1 MAPYQRTQ
9 ASQKEETPLCFF
21 IDGLDECKPA
31 DIEHVIRV
39 IGELAL
45 RSKSKIK
52 FCVSSRPE
60 QKLYN
65 RLGGLAP
72 QRLELHKLTE
82 RDIRRYVTDQ
92 FESSWKGDVSPTKEQ
107 QRELID
113 QLVSSSEGVFLWA
126 FLVARKLCE
135 AIEFGDSIDQL
146 QEQLSELPHDMMKLY
161 DSMLG
166 KSDAT
171 KGHRRAEAAT
181 YFKFVIDHSERSI
194 WHHIRHGGARCFYG
208 GLENLVPFYEKYHE
222 RTQPKNLPST
232 LRIIRQRVN
241 FLCAGIVVVEEP
253 STFSPE
259 LGFFHRTA
267 RDFFHKPS
275 ATEILQQCK
284 LTELESYCL
293 FVDAVSR
300 HRHSSC
306 EYELNAYETRQMIR
320 WLQNMKESTDVDKLK
335 FLQHI
340 NEAMSRVHAMKN
352 GGFNENWV
360 YDQAKLD
367 LGDDRVLDFVTLTFQ
382 AGSTELLSLSLN
394 MKRSLSGR
402 YKDYLLLC
410 SSDHGFAPAWRQKFL
425 ELGANPNATFYW
437 GLQDRLKTSPWLQYL
452 VSTSKCYQTVGSDED
467 DYDNLPNNDLDM
479 DTINAFLDNGASLED
494 RTVLLKCLFSL
505 KSSLDNVE
513 SRVLPPQS
521 SEDLYDGMFFVIEV
535 NAKYLLEEQC
545 RPGRVRFSARRTKV
559 LSRPDVQKSQS
570 HRQVLLVHP
579 GYSTDDLHPG
589 TPSEDSEEESLG
601 GSVPG
606 ELGLEVNNSGDARD
620 NITVGSP
627 GKLHPTPFAE
637 IDFRDS
643 ERLLDELELVPHLG
657 QRSLSEE
664 VFTRKEEEA
673 LGIWQRCPKVQDF
686 KQYLEDKGYYKKAD
700 DPAVPQGPI
709 SMFEDEE

>member
-1 MAPYQRTQ
+1 
-9 ASQKEETPLCFF
+9 
-21 IDGLDECKPA
+21 
-31 DIEHVIRV
+31 
-39 IGELAL
+39 
-45 RSKSKIK
+45 
-52 FCVSSRPE
+52 
-60 QKLYN
+60 
-65 RLGGLAP
+65 
-72 QRLELHKLTE
+72 
-82 RDIRRYVTDQ
+82 
-92 FESSWKGDVSPTKEQ
+92 
-107 QRELID
+107 
-113 QLVSSSEGVFLWA
+113 
-126 FLVARKLCE
+126 
-135 AIEFGDSIDQL
+135 
-146 QEQLSELPHDMMKLY
+146 MMKLY

-181 YFKFVIDHSERSI
+181 YFKFVIDHGERFI
-194 WHHIRHGGARCFYG
+194 WHHIRHGGARCFSG
-208 GLENLVPFYEKYHE
+208 GLENLVPFYEKYHGK
-222 RTQPKNLPST
+222 TQPKNLPSI
-232 LRIIRQRVN
+232 LRQRVN

-253 STFSPE
+253 LIFGPG

-267 RDFFHKPS
+267 RDFFHEPS

-300 HRHSSC
+300 HRHSKC
-306 EYELNAYETRQMIR
+306 R
-320 WLQNMKESTDVDKLK
+320 

-382 AGSTELLSLSLN
+382 AGSTELLSHSLS

-410 SSDHGFAPAWRQKFL
+410 SSDHAFAPAWRQKFL

-452 VSTSKCYQTVGSDED
+452 VSTTECYKADGSDED
-467 DYDNLPNNDLDM
+467 DYDDLPNNDLDM

-494 RTVLLKCLFSL
+494 RTVLLKCCSRIEP
-505 KSSLDNVE
+505 SLDDVE
-513 SRVLPPQS
+513 SRELPPRS
-521 SEDLYDGMFFVIEV
+521 WRDLYDGMFFVIEV

-545 RPGRVRFSARRTKV
+545 RPGRVRFSARRTEV
-559 LSRPDVQKSQS
+559 LSRPDVQQSQS

-579 GYSTDDLHPG
+579 GYSTEDLHPG

-601 GSVPG
+601 EPVPG

-620 NITVGSP
+620 NSTVGSP
-627 GKLHPTPFAE
+627 GKLQPPPFAE

-657 QRSLSEE
+657 QRNLSGE
-664 VFTRKEEEA
+664 VFDRKDEEA
-673 LGIWQRCPKVQDF
+673 LGMWQRCPKVQDF
-686 KQYLEDKGYYKKAD
+686 KQYLEDNGYYKKAD

-709 SMFEDEE
+709 PMFEDEE